1 MQGHPLDDTVRAVV
15 AQHLDV
21 PADHLTGDA
30 SLEELGL
37 DDDTAANVLV
47 AVGEELDVRFPDDF
61 FDGVDTYGQLTSAV
75 RMAIGA

>member
-21 PADHLTGDA
+21 PAEHLTVDT

-37 DDDTAANVLV
+37 DDDTAATVLG

-75 RMAIGA
+75 RMAVGA